1 MSDIATKHA
10 VCGFWNAPYEEARFR
25 DWVES
30 LRQPL
35 QPARPTL
42 ALLFLTPSL
51 FARAAEIQEIVQV
64 HGQVGTV
71 LGCSST
77 SVISGGHEWERK
89 GGLALGLY
97 HLPDA
102 RLRTTHLTQAEI
114 EEANG
119 PGYWYHHTG
128 VTATACRGW
137 LAFADPFRLDCEAWV
152 EAWNEA
158 YPGIALA
165 GGLASGD
172 LRAQQTQLYLDGAV
186 HEEGA
191 VAVALGGG
199 VELATLVSQGCTPI
213 GEPWTITKV
222 DGNLIHQIGNQP
234 AYQVLVETFNRLPE
248 EEQRRAQ
255 GNLLVGF
262 VVNEYQEEY
271 HRGDFLIRNLL
282 GGDPDSGILAVGA
295 RPRPGQA
302 LQFQCR
308 DAAAATEDMAALLRR
323 ARQQVG
329 AREIFGA
336 CLCVCNGR
344 GRRLFGTPDHDARMV
359 QQFLGPLALT
369 GFFCN
374 GEIGP
379 VGNRN
384 FLHGYTASL
393 ALFLPA
399 RDEA

>member
-1 MSDIATKHA
+1 MSDITTKHA
-10 VCGFWNAPYEEARFR
+10 VCGFWDAPYDEARFR
-25 DWVES
+25 DWVEK
-30 LRQPL
+30 LGQPL
-35 QPARPTL
+35 RPERPTL
-42 ALLFLTPSL
+42 ALLFLTPPL
-51 FARAAEIQEIVQV
+51 FAQAAEIQEVVQV
-64 HGQVGTV
+64 HARVGTV

-77 SVISGGHEWERK
+77 SVISGGREWERK

-97 HLPDA
+97 RLPEA
-102 RLRTTHLTQAEI
+102 QLRTAHLTQAEV

-119 PGYWYHHTG
+119 PGYWYHQTG
-128 VTATACRGW
+128 VASPECRGW
-137 LAFADPFRLDCEAWV
+137 LAFADPFHLDCETWV

-158 YPGIALA
+158 YPGRALA
-165 GGLASGD
+165 GGLASGE
-172 LRAQQTQLYLDGAV
+172 LRAQHTQLYLNGEV
-186 HEEGA
+186 FEEGA

-234 AYQVLVETFNRLPE
+234 AYQVLVETFNHLPE

-282 GGDPDSGILAVGA
+282 GGDPESGILAVGA

-323 ARQQVG
+323 ARRQVG
-329 AREIFGA
+329 WREIYGA
-336 CLCVCNGR
+336 CLCVCNAR

-359 QQFLGPLALT
+359 QQYLGPLALT

-399 RDEA
+399 REEA

>member
-1 MSDIATKHA
+1 MSDLATRHA
-10 VCGFWNAPYEEARFR
+10 VCGFWEAPYDEARFR
-25 DWVES
+25 AWVEGLRAS
-30 LRQPL
+30 LRPE
-35 QPARPTL
+35 RPSL
-42 ALLFLTPSL
+42 ALLFLTPAL
-51 FARAAEIQEIVQV
+51 AAQATEIQEIIQV
-64 HGQVGTV
+64 HAQVGTV
-71 LGCSST
+71 LGCSSP
-77 SVISGGHEWERK
+77 SVISGGREWERQH
-89 GGLALGLY
+89 GLALGLY
-97 HLPDA
+97 HLPGA
-102 RLRTTHLTQAEI
+102 RLQAVHLTQAEV

-119 PGYWYHHTG
+119 PGYWHHQTG
-128 VTATACRGW
+128 VAPGECRGW
-137 LAFADPFRLDCEAWV
+137 LAFADPFHLDCEQWV
-152 EAWNEA
+152 EHWNEA
-158 YPGIALA
+158 YPGVALA
-165 GGLASGD
+165 GGLASGPP
-172 LRAQQTQLYLDGAV
+172 REQRTQVYLNGAV

-199 VELATLVSQGCTPI
+199 VELATIVSQGCTPI
-213 GEPWTITKV
+213 GEPWTITKA
-222 DGNLIHQIGNQP
+222 DGNLILQIGNQP
-234 AYQVLVETFNRLPE
+234 AYQVLVETFSRLPE

-255 GNLLVGF
+255 GNILVGF
-262 VVNEYQEEY
+262 VVNAYQEEY

-282 GGDPDSGILAVGA
+282 GGDPDSGVLAVGA

-323 ARQQVG
+323 ARKQVG
-329 AREIFGA
+329 EREIFGA

-359 QQFLGPLALT
+359 QQYLGPLAMT

-384 FLHGYTASL
+384 FLHGFTASL

-399 RDEA
+399 REEA